1 MGNKEKASLHSIR
14 QSPAKYWHS
23 LAQLKFRRD
32 YRSDL
37 PPSLLRFTGYRPPDA
52 GPPYDP
58 LPIPPFIWL
67 HKIPLKYETWLF
79 AWIGAFGG
87 ILLIEA
93 IMSTDTAFRDVYHTP
108 TIITSFGASA
118 VLLFG
123 VVESPVAQPRNFVG
137 GHFLSALVGT
147 CITRLFVLNGQYQ
160 GYLDNTHFHPS
171 TFINGGI
178 SMATSL
184 LVMLITGTVHPP
196 AGATGLNAAVQS
208 DVVSLSWRYLPTILA
223 SSLIMLAWAILVNN
237 LGRRR
242 YPLHWWAPGP
252 TFVLPPDQNHNE
264 ELCRVEEG
272 EIERNTQERD
282 PAVEIDNSSEDR
294 QKRVDSTMTGSS
306 GGAGAANTESH
317 TN

>member
-1 MGNKEKASLHSIR
+1 MENKKAHLHSNR
-14 QSPAKYWHS
+14 QRPAKYWHS
-23 LAQLKFRRD
+23 LTQLKFRRD

-37 PPSLLRFTGYRPPDA
+37 PPSLFRFTGYRPPDE

-67 HKIPLKYETWLF
+67 PKIPLKYETWLF
-79 AWIGAFGG
+79 AWIGSFGG

-123 VVESPVAQPRNFVG
+123 VVESPVAQPRNFIG

-147 CITRLFVLNGQYQ
+147 CITRLFVLN
-160 GYLDNTHFHPS
+160 
-171 TFINGGI
+171 
-178 SMATSL
+178 AR
-184 LVMLITGTVHPP
+184 

-208 DVVSLSWRYLPTILA
+208 SVVSLSWRYLPTVLA

-252 TFVLPPDQNHNE
+252 TFVLPPGQNHDE
-264 ELCRVEEG
+264 DLRRVEEG
-272 EIERNTQERD
+272 ERDRDAQEGD
-282 PAVEIDNSSEDR
+282 LAVEIDNSSEPHR
-294 QKRVDSTMTGSS
+294 
-306 GGAGAANTESH
+306 
-317 TN
+317 

>member
-1 MGNKEKASLHSIR
+1 MENKKTHR
-14 QSPAKYWHS
+14 QRSRQRPAKYWHS
-23 LAQLKFRRD
+23 LTQLKFCRD

-37 PPSLLRFTGYRPPDA
+37 PPSLSRFTGYRPPDE

-67 HKIPLKYETWLF
+67 PKVPLKYETWLF

-93 IMSTDTAFRDVYHTP
+93 IMSTETAFRDVYHTP

-123 VVESPVAQPRNFVG
+123 VVESPVAQPRNFIG

-160 GYLDNTHFHPS
+160 GYLDNTHFHPA

-184 LVMLITGTVHPP
+184 LVMLMTGTVHLL

-208 DVVSLSWRYLPTILA
+208 DVVSLSWRYLPTVLA

-252 TFVLPPDQNHNE
+252 TFVLPPGQNHDQ
-264 ELCRVEEG
+264 ELRRVEEG
-272 EIERNTQERD
+272 EIDRGASEGD
-282 PAVEIDNSSEDR
+282 LAVETGNPSEAHR
-294 QKRVDSTMTGSS
+294 
-306 GGAGAANTESH
+306 
-317 TN
+317 